1 LKKPPP
7 MTNQD
12 KTGVSMKNKKDKR
25 MLPPTYIFLSLVV
38 MVALHFLLPVSKI
51 IPFYWNLLGIIPF
64 LLGLIINLIADNDF
78 KKHETTVKPFKKS
91 TSLVTR
97 GVFRI
102 CRHPMYL
109 GFVLVFIG
117 IAVFMG
123 SLTPF
128 AVVVVFAVLMDVV
141 FIRVEEKM
149 MEETF
154 GEAWMEY
161 KKKVRRWI

>member
-1 LKKPPP
+1 
-7 MTNQD
+7 MNN
-12 KTGVSMKNKKDKR
+12 KTDKR
-25 MLPPTYIFLSLVV
+25 ALPPTYIFLSLVV
-38 MVALHFLLPVSKI
+38 MVALHFLFPVSKVI
-51 IPFYWNLLGIIPF
+51 TFSWNLLGIIPF
-64 LLGLIINLIADNDF
+64 LLGLTTNLIADSAF

-91 TSLVTR
+91 TSLITN

-109 GFVLVFIG
+109 GFVLIFIG

-128 AVVVVFAVLMDVV
+128 AVVVVFAILMDVV

-149 MEETF
+149 LEETF
-154 GEAWMEY
+154 GEAWLEY